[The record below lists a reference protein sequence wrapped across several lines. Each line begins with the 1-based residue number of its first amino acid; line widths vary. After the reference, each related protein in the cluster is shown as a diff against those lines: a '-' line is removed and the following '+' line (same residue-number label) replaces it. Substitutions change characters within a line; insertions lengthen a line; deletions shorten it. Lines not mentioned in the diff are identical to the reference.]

1 MTDIVMRSYGGGA
14 DVVLIVPGQL
24 DTPVAKVPSAPAEY
38 PSNSMQLLAFIASH
52 GGRTP
57 STNRHINLLRKAYRP
72 RRKKK
77 TDEEE

>member
-1 MTDIVMRSYGGGA
+1 MTDVVMRSSVGGT
-14 DVVLIVPGQL
+14 DVVLVVPGQL
-24 DTPVAKVPSAPAEY
+24 DTSAPKPAAPPTEY

-72 RRKKK
+72 RRKK
-77 TDEEE
+77 TEEEE

>member
-1 MTDIVMRSYGGGA
+1 MTDVVMRSYGGGT

-24 DTPVAKVPSAPAEY
+24 ATPATKLPSAPAEY

-72 RRKKK
+72 RRKK
-77 TDEEE
+77 TEEEE